1 MNHNNFHT
9 IDPSQSHLP
18 DGAVIQKVLS
28 DNDRLSTEEHDQAVR
43 AFFVSDGIAS
53 GIGKDLAFVDQI
65 PNFIKEIIDN
75 KLWECLYVA
84 KGVVT
89 PYYCRYVKATD
100 AENFRAFITAK
111 RPNGLETS
119 VETLERVLQADP
131 EVRRKF
137 REIVYQ
143 SQEKERDELGRYKN
157 HPSRLQVGMD
167 EGVGNRHQERI
178 RAANRAA
185 EAIPEVADLL
195 DRGLIAIDV
204 AAQLGRD
211 IKDPENLTAEEREYV
226 DKRDLIGI
234 RLRQYIYTNPIP
246 EDEDREPAYS
256 REINNFVK
264 DLLGIKDRSKPVRMD
279 NPKKAAEKLLQ
290 FYNGDGLQELIAHL
304 KQGLNANTDSQE
316 PAKEDSNDLNRHNF
330 SEPSPYKAFVPSS
343 EAQDTN
349 GTQAHKSQ
357 PVSDQA
363 QLTTQ
368 QAELDEWVRTGKLP
382 ATLSKSPSGSD
393 SDTKANIPLLKPS
406 PIEKRTLEL
415 ADTYKVTKRET
426 AELQTPDPNMELTAD
441 ELAERLQVKPDTLR
455 SIFNRNKE
463 KFPKWAKKHDPDG
476 IAWQRTDVKKG
487 RCWLFVPVNEA
498 T

>member
-1 MNHNNFHT
+1 MNNTNFNT
-9 IDPSQSHLP
+9 IDPNQAHLP
-18 DGAVIQKVLS
+18 DEAVIQKVFS
-28 DNDRLSTEEHDQAVR
+28 DEDKLPNEQHNKAVK

-65 PNFIKEIIDN
+65 PNLVKEIIEN
-75 KLWECLYVA
+75 KLWECLYIA
-84 KGVVT
+84 KGVFT
-89 PYYCRYVKATD
+89 PYYCRYIKATD
-100 AENFRAFITAK
+100 SENFRAFITSK

-119 VETLERVLQADP
+119 VETIDRVLQADP
-131 EVRRKF
+131 EVQRKF
-137 REIVYQ
+137 RGIISESRQ
-143 SQEKERDELGRYKN
+143 GERTDLINETSAHEEPKLFD
-157 HPSRLQVGMD
+157 PS
-167 EGVGNRHQERI
+167 HQKRI

-185 EAIPEVADLL
+185 EAIPEVAELL

-256 REINNFVK
+256 RDINNFVK
-264 DLLGIKDRSKPVRMD
+264 DLLGIKDRSKSVRMD

-290 FYNGDGLQELIAHL
+290 FYQGDKLQELITHL
-304 KQGLNANTDSQE
+304 RTGLNANTDSHE
-316 PAKEDSNDLNRHNF
+316 PIKKHSGQQNSQDF
-330 SEPSPYKAFVPSS
+330 SELSRYDDSVPSS
-343 EAQDTN
+343 DIQDTN
-349 GTQAHKSQ
+349 GTQAHKNQ
-357 PVSDQA
+357 PASDEA

-382 ATLSKSPSGSD
+382 TTFSKSPSGLD
-393 SDTKANIPLLKPS
+393 SETKTNIPLLKPA
-406 PIEKRTLEL
+406 PIDNRTSEF

-426 AELQTPDPNMELTAD
+426 TELQTPDPNMELTAD

-463 KFPKWAKKHDPDG
+463 KFPRWAKKHDPDG

-487 RCWLFVPVNEA
+487 RCWLFVPINEA